1 VNTTREGLLQIGL
14 LCAVVSLGLFLV
26 FFGLFR
32 LRYGWSLDR
41 WTRAARFAPTENMSA
56 DQLFG
61 CLLSANLALLEHDN
75 FNQLASALP
84 ARRVRA
90 ILKSHWGIDSAETCR
105 RGIFGRLRELGRESA
120 EEEAAFSAWAAG
132 TTVDSNAFAS
142 LRDVCLF
149 LSMDVR
155 VASPRRFFKQDFST
169 MAWDIQ
175 QVAYIVRLGCA
186 VGFVPRDSAED
197 VLAVLQRSAR
207 AAYASW
213 KDFSLAML
221 VGMGMRSP
229 VDTFDTGGWV
239 EFARSHTALLECR
252 DTLLRHAA
260 PWNPDDAH
268 PTPAVPTL
276 RPGAIP
282 QPVSA
287 FNTLT

>member
-1 VNTTREGLLQIGL
+1 MDLTQIGL
-14 LCAVVSLGLFLV
+14 LCAVVVPALV
-26 FFGLFR
+26 FLGLFR

-41 WTRAARFAPTENMSA
+41 WTRAARFVPTEDMSA

-84 ARRVRA
+84 PRRVRA

-132 TTVDSNAFAS
+132 ATVDSNAFAS
-142 LRDVCLF
+142 LRDVCMF
-149 LSMDVR
+149 LSIDVQA
-155 VASPRRFFKQDFST
+155 ASPRRFFKHDFSM

-175 QVAYIVRLGCA
+175 QVAYITRLGCA
-186 VGFVPRDSAED
+186 AGFMPRDVAEE

-213 KDFSLAML
+213 TDFSLAML

-239 EFARSHTALLECR
+239 QFARSHTALLECR

-260 PWNPDDAH
+260 PWDPADAH
-268 PTPAVPTL
+268 RTPAAATM
-276 RPGAIP
+276 RPGAIA

-287 FNTLT
+287 FDTLT